1 MRFVSGVSFF
11 LLFSFQPA
19 FAQNNI
25 EVTGMWINEA
35 PPTVKVLAGYFTISN
50 LANEPID
57 LVTASSPA
65 FEKIEFHLTETQ
77 DGVARMQKL
86 ETVTIPA
93 QSDFSFIPGAH
104 HLMLFNPATAPK
116 AGEKIPL
123 QLTFSNGVKM
133 DIEAEV
139 KRGELPPLHHHHH

>member
-1 MRFVSGVSFF
+1 MRLVSGLSFF
-11 LLFSFQPA
+11 LLFSFHSV
-19 FAQNNI
+19 FAQDSI
-25 EVTGMWINEA
+25 EVAGAWINEA

-50 LANEPID
+50 LANESVD
-57 LVTASSPA
+57 LVAASSPA

-86 ETVTIPA
+86 DTVTIPA
-93 QSDFSFIPGAH
+93 QSDFSFVPGAH

-123 QLTFSNGVKM
+123 QLTFSNGVSI

-139 KRGELPPLHHHHH
+139 KRGELPPHHHHH

>member
-1 MRFVSGVSFF
+1 MRFIYG
-11 LLFSFQPA
+11 LLFVVLFSTQTA
-19 FAQNNI
+19 LAENSI
-25 EVTGMWINEA
+25 EVTGAWINEA

-50 LANEPID
+50 LTGEAVD
-57 LVTASSPA
+57 LVKAGSPA
-65 FEKIEFHLTETQ
+65 FEKIEFHLTETT

-86 ETVTIPA
+86 DAVTIPA
-93 QSDFSFIPGAH
+93 QSDFSFVLGAH

-123 QLTFSNGVKM
+123 QLTFSNGVSI

-139 KRGELPPLHHHHH
+139 KRGELPPPHHHH